1 MAVANNTGAVRS
13 AQAPC
18 PDWGF
23 VYLIGHRQMPDV
35 YKIGKSIN
43 HPKRRCLELSRSTSS
58 PGEFSLL
65 MYIESENHGETES
78 DFHRMF
84 SDHRV
89 TGRREFF
96 RFAATDLGGVIS
108 TFSENSSGVC
118 RICDE
123 DELLVGRLF
132 DAFPYLVDSVLKCYP
147 EFAVG
152 SDGVRVKRDVRDFL
166 SDNADSVL
174 VELAGKGVL

>member
-1 MAVANNTGAVRS
+1 MADAYDTDAVTS
-13 AQAPC
+13 AQAPR

-43 HPKRRCLELSRSTSS
+43 HPKRRCEELGRSTSS

-65 MYIESENHGETES
+65 MYIESENHGETELE
-78 DFHRMF
+78 FHRLF

-96 RFAATDLGGVIS
+96 CFAATDLGGVFL

-123 DELLVGRLF
+123 DDLLVDRLF
-132 DAFPYLVDSVLKCYP
+132 GAFPYLVDSVLKCYP
-147 EFAVG
+147 GFPVG
-152 SDGVRVKRDVRDFL
+152 SDGVRVKRDIRDFL

-174 VELAGKGVL
+174 VELARKGVL